1 MIKMNG
7 KCYAYDLRTRRL
19 YRNGTRSFGYP
30 LLDFPDYI
38 DLHGFVNSVFDGTNT
53 VPAIR
58 VVTDHSTNY
67 YTVEEFEMY
76 YPHEV
81 EIFCRMVEVLE
92 SHPEVPYVELKPRVE
107 FREPAEQVERRR
119 RRIW

>member
-7 KCYAYDLRTRRL
+7 KCYAYDLRNHRL
-19 YRNGTRSFGYP
+19 YRDGNRSFGDV
-30 LLDFPDYI
+30 LLNLPDYI
-38 DLHGFVNSVFDGTNT
+38 DLGGFVDSVCAGTNT

-58 VVTDHSTNY
+58 VVGNSTMNY
-67 YTVEEFEMY
+67 YTIEQFEKR

-81 EIFCRMVEVLE
+81 ENFNHLVEELE
-92 SHPEVPYVELKPRVE
+92 KNDELEYVELKPRFE
-107 FREPAEQVERRR
+107 FREPVERRR